1 MALIVRQVIQPSE
14 DELGIYS
21 KLLAE
26 AFGYAFFGGAL
37 NNDKALQEPMMSAHM
52 NAALLENVGEVD
64 IAELPDVGVVGV
76 AVWFHPGHEYLD
88 SDSQLNAGHNQVMT
102 RLSAELQSWWKE
114 FLETYG
120 KLTDRVLG
128 HGVKLGA
135 YHLQLIGV
143 SPVHQRKGVATALM
157 RYIEAKACKDCVP
170 CTVETVGKT
179 NISIYEAMGYLVK
192 GTGPIKTPPPHT
204 GTFEMAVLLKHTE
217 EQGSVE

>member
-1 MALIVRQVIQPSE
+1 MGLIVRQVIKPSE
-14 DELGIYS
+14 DELGTYS

-26 AFGYAFFGGAL
+26 AFGYGFFGSAL
-37 NNDKALQEPMMSAHM
+37 NNHKTLQEPIMSAHM

-64 IAELPDVGVVGV
+64 IAELPEVGVVGV

-88 SDSQLNAGHNQVMT
+88 SEAQLNAGHNQVMA
-102 RLSAELQSWWKE
+102 RLPVELQNWWKE

-143 SPVHQRKGVATALM
+143 SPVHQRKGVATELI
-157 RYIEAKACKDCVP
+157 RYIEAK
-170 CTVETVGKT
+170 
-179 NISIYEAMGYLVK
+179 ISIYEAMGYLVK
-192 GTGPIKTPPPHT
+192 GTGTIKTPPPHA
-204 GTFEMAVLLKHTE
+204 GKFEMAVLLKHTE